1 MIMNW
6 PMLLGSTIITVASL
20 AMPPLLHQDEGPPL
34 PASLTDQ
41 ESAAIRRERGAKSR
55 VEVTLRLAETRLG
68 AGLTHSQQ
76 SQHQLATQ
84 QLIVYTALLTFAD
97 QAARAVPAA
106 RLKDR
111 DQSLKRI
118 EQAIFRQNPRLE
130 AIIRELPFDYRE
142 ASLPLVEQ
150 VRRIRLQAIND
161 LLGGGAAIQ
170 VPEERQ

>member
-1 MIMNW
+1 MIFNW
-6 PMLLGSTIITVASL
+6 PILLGSTIIAVGSL
-20 AMPPLLHQDEGPPL
+20 VVPSLLRQGDGPPL

-41 ESAAIRRERGAKSR
+41 ESAAIRRERGMKSR
-55 VEVTLRLAETRLG
+55 VEVALKLAEARLG
-68 AGLTHSQQ
+68 SGLPLTQQ
-76 SQHQLATQ
+76 SQYQLATQ
-84 QLIVYTALLTFAD
+84 QLIVYTALITVAD

-142 ASLPLVEQ
+142 ASTPLVEQ
-150 VRRIRLQAIND
+150 VRKIRLQAIND
-161 LLGGGAAIQ
+161 LLGGGSAIR